1 MLLAAALDILIA
13 AGIILSIYYYNYL
26 APHKF
31 DIPAT
36 IPSGSLTADNA
47 AMTEGG
53 APETLLSLAPA
64 QNTPAPVSY
73 THLDVYKRQSYVCTN
88 LNAIILPVFNKDFC
102 VGSSFIL
109 AMYAVI
115 SVLSS
120 KRS

>member
-1 MLLAAALDILIA
+1 MDI
-13 AGIILSIYYYNYL
+13 
-26 APHKF
+26 
-31 DIPAT
+31 
-36 IPSGSLTADNA
+36 ADSQYSRIHTMMVDYRYASN
-47 AMTEGG
+47 
-53 APETLLSLAPA
+53 
-64 QNTPAPVSY
+64 
-73 THLDVYKRQSYVCTN
+73 SYVCTN